1 MLGAAGAGA
10 LLAAGVTG
18 NGIAA
23 GERQYANACRSNNYS
38 KGGNSVGGTG
48 MVYSHSKMFW
58 ICILSESCGN
68 VAQQL
73 VKLIGNPVV
82 ARAVS
87 SSGSN

>member
-1 MLGAAGAGA
+1 MVRGRGL
-10 LLAAGVTG
+10 
-18 NGIAA
+18 
-23 GERQYANACRSNNYS
+23 
-38 KGGNSVGGTG
+38 
-48 MVYSHSKMFW
+48 VYSHSKMFW